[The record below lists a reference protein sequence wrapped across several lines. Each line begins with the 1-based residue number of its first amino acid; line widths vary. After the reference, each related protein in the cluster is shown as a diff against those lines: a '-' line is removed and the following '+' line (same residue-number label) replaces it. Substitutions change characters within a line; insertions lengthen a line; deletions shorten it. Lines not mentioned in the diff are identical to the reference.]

1 MPERPDL
8 TRFTRRFRDALRG
21 EARDLLRGGPP
32 TADLLRP
39 VGPEVPSDAR
49 VLQVLD
55 LCMGIGEVLLSS
67 GEPVAESSATMMRLA
82 AACGLPTVDVDIT
95 FSSITM
101 CCHRGMV
108 AAPVT
113 SMRRVRYR
121 TTDLT
126 LWGSRTRPR
135 HLISGFRLRVRTG

>member
-1 MPERPDL
+1 MPVRPHL
-8 TRFTRRFRDALRG
+8 TRFTRRLRDVLRG

-32 TADLLRP
+32 IADLLRP

-55 LCMGIGEVLLSS
+55 LCMRIGEVLLS
-67 GEPVAESSATMMRLA
+67 GREPVGETSATMLRLA

-101 CCHRGMV
+101 CCHGGMV

-126 LWGSRTRPR
+126 LWGSRTRPW
-135 HLISGFRLRVRTG
+135 